1 MAYISSHL
9 RQTIAKRANHRCEY
23 CQSPELII
31 GGPMHIEHVI
41 PQTLG
46 GSTDFDN
53 LALACARC
61 NLHKATR
68 IRHRDLVSG
77 RVVPLF
83 NPPTQTW
90 HRHFAW
96 SEDGTRILGR
106 TRSARATV
114 IALNM
119 NHPTIVM
126 SRSVWVNIG
135 LHPPN
140 D

>member
-1 MAYISSHL
+1 MAYIPPHL
-9 RQTIAKRANHRCEY
+9 RQSVVERAAHRCEY

-31 GGPMHIEHVI
+31 GGPMHVEHIV
-41 PQTLG
+41 PQIRG

-68 IRHRDLVSG
+68 TRYRDPVSG
-77 RVVPLF
+77 RTVLLF
-83 NPPTQTW
+83 NPRIQTW
-90 HRHFAW
+90 RRHFAW

-106 TRSARATV
+106 TQSGRATV

-119 NHPTIVM
+119 NHPTIVL
-126 SRSVWVNIG
+126 SRSVWVNLG
-135 LHPPN
+135 LHPSA